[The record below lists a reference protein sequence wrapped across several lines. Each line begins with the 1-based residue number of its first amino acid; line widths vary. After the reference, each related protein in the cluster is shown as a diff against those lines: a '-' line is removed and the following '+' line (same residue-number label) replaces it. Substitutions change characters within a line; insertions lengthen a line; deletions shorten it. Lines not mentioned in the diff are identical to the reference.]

1 MFTVTAMLSAGGVLA
16 ALPPNSFMWWMT
28 YLINYLCFTSV
39 NCFVLA
45 SAYYLTTT
53 NLTLKKVFDMIV
65 QVFCYSA
72 AILVIGSYVGT
83 LKPTASIV
91 INAFLPFSTGCYW
104 LASSY
109 IALCLFSPAL
119 NLTIKSMTREQHFAF
134 IVVLLFL
141 FSFIPSIFIFADAW
155 NAAKGH
161 SLVWFITL
169 YVIAAYL
176 KLYKQ
181 QTTNNTL
188 LYLFV

>member
-1 MFTVTAMLSAGGVLA
+1 
-16 ALPPNSFMWWMT
+16 
-28 YLINYLCFTSV
+28 
-39 NCFVLA
+39 
-45 SAYYLTTT
+45 
-53 NLTLKKVFDMIV
+53 MIV

-181 QTTNNTL
+181 QTTNNKQQTTNNKQQTTNNKQQTTNNKQ
-188 LYLFV
+188 YAFVFICLVR